1 MPSLQSYYYSQQIFG
16 EQTSRILEKSPQG
29 FISSYFR
36 NSLDSISCSVDCCC
50 SIATQAARSG
60 VITLSQPLQYV
71 CPLSSLSMATLFH
84 IRLISQI
91 KLLKKNMARKI
102 QSLVSNLMPSTRN
115 HIGLKVKEG
124 HLQIAFEYSAL
135 NSQFK

>member
-1 MPSLQSYYYSQQIFG
+1 MEQVATTVSPTVGPARRQAATACKQIVN
-16 EQTSRILEKSPQG
+16 RY
-29 FISSYFR
+29 YFR
-36 NSLDSISCSVDCCC
+36 NSLDSISSSVDCCC

-102 QSLVSNLMPSTRN
+102 QSLVSNLMPSTTN
-115 HIGLKVKEG
+115 HIGQKVKEG
-124 HLQIAFEYSAL
+124 HLQILFENSIL
-135 NSQFK
+135 NSHFK